1 MSAAGAKVLAVRSL
15 VTIRATVARQK
26 TKSMMPNELWCTP
39 RPSVISLPVP
49 DGSVCI
55 GGLPV
60 TGTDHDRASAPEGTY
75 GPDTRMVLSWA
86 GGSGPWPV
94 MWWRGLR
101 WWAGSGGWGEGG
113 GVPAGF
119 AFGIEAGGE
128 VVGAEFVV
136 GLSGGQDVP
145 DDECDTRSH
154 MLRVN
159 LADWRAS
166 MT

>member
-1 MSAAGAKVLAVRSL
+1 MVVDYADRWAPSRLLAL
-15 VTIRATVARQK
+15 IAD
-26 TKSMMPNELWCTP
+26 MY
-39 RPSVISLPVP
+39 
-49 DGSVCI
+49 
-55 GGLPV
+55 
-60 TGTDHDRASAPEGTY
+60 AS
-75 GPDTRMVLSWA
+75 DTRMVLSWA

-101 WWAGSGGWGEGG
+101 WWAGSGGWGEGD
-113 GVPAGF
+113 GVPEGFEFGDEAAGF